1 MRNGPREAGQDE
13 FEEESSTHCPLE
25 WVWLNTAW
33 PSQPVTSHACV
44 LHRDSLLAMS
54 IRWGGEEGHMHPFVS
69 SASLPRLS
77 VVQTSLL

>member
-1 MRNGPREAGQDE
+1 MRNDPREAGQDE
-13 FEEESSTHCPLE
+13 LEEESSTHCPLE

-54 IRWGGEEGHMHPFVS
+54 IRGGVGRKDTCTPLFP
-69 SASLPRLS
+69 LPAC
-77 VVQTSLL
+77 QD